1 MGLKEGRKLCS
12 QLSSRSKNQKNVNWE
27 SILSELHY
35 LRPIVEVGE
44 VFSLARMIEKKS
56 FLCLRKTTYRKQ
68 KRKFNFFRDAKKG
81 QTCG

>member
-44 VFSLARMIEKKS
+44 VFSLARMIEKKR
-56 FLCLRKTTYRKQ
+56 FPLFKENNIQKTEKEI
-68 KRKFNFFRDAKKG
+68 
-81 QTCG
+81 